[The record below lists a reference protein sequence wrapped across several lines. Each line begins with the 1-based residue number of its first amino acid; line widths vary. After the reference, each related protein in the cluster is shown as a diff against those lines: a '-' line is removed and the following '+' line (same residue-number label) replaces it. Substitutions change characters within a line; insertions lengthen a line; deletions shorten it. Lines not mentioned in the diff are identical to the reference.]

1 MRIHILIFVP
11 AALMLAVGQS
21 NVLAQRS
28 VGGGSSG
35 GSSSFRSGGSFSGSG
50 FGASSFG
57 QASLLESPSQVSRES
72 RQPGQFVGAD
82 ADQAR
87 RFVGSTQAGEGV
99 QRSSSGARGSGRGG
113 GRGSSGNRSGGS
125 QREEIRMSVSIGFNL
140 ASQRNVA
147 ARRADTSLKLAQ
159 RMENSSWL
167 QTRSPMEVRIDSEGT
182 ATLIGSVA
190 TEHDRAIAQR
200 LAMLESGIW
209 RVVNE
214 LTVTPL
220 EETPAAPQA
229 PLPPAASP
237 STSGS

>member
-11 AALMLAVGQS
+11 LALMLAVGQS
-21 NVLAQRS
+21 DVLAQRTS
-28 VGGGSSG
+28 AGGSAS
-35 GSSSFRSGGSFSGSG
+35 GSSSFRSGGSFSGGG

-57 QASLLESPSQVSRES
+57 QASLLDSPAQVSRES
-72 RQPGQFVGAD
+72 RQPGQFVGGN

-87 RFVGSTQAGEGV
+87 RFVGSTQAGEGL
-99 QRSSSGARGSGRGG
+99 QQSSSGARGSGG
-113 GRGSSGNRSGGS
+113 GRGSSANRSGGS

-140 ASQRNVA
+140 AAQRNVA
-147 ARRADTSLKLAQ
+147 ARRVDTSLKLAR

-200 LAMLESGIW
+200 SAMLESGIW
-209 RVVNE
+209 AVVNE

-220 EETPAAPQA
+220 EETPEAPQA
-229 PLPPAASP
+229 PLPPVASP